1 MDLNV
6 KCKTAKLLEDK
17 TGENLE
23 TMCMVMAFSVQHQ
36 RYNPWKKS
44 LISWTPLKLK
54 TYALQKTIKRM
65 KRQATDFGSYLQK
78 TYLLKTIM
86 QNIQS
91 EVKVVQFCPT
101 LCDPTDYT
109 VLGIL
114 QARMLEW
121 VAVPLLQGIFPTQGS
136 NPGFPHCRQILYQLN
151 YLGSPKIYKE
161 LLKFNI
167 KKMNNSITKY
177 TKAFPRWS
185 SD

>member
-1 MDLNV
+1 
-6 KCKTAKLLEDK
+6 
-17 TGENLE
+17 
-23 TMCMVMAFSVQHQ
+23 
-36 RYNPWKKS
+36 
-44 LISWTPLKLK
+44 
-54 TYALQKTIKRM
+54 
-65 KRQATDFGSYLQK
+65 
-78 TYLLKTIM
+78 M

-114 QARMLEW
+114 QARILEW

-136 NPGFPHCRQILYQLN
+136 NPGFPHCRQILYQLS